1 VSELGFNIP
10 INTLQVM
17 S

>member
-1 VSELGFNIP
+1 MYGSGWSG

-17 S
+17 